1 MEMQFNLLPE
11 ERKKKIQR
19 SNILRFVV
27 WQEIVIIFIVM
38 FFFLTIQ
45 SIDFIVNLRLEEAKQ
60 QISML
65 KNGDNYR
72 QAEKYEKYLNSFNK
86 KMRQI
91 EKAQVNS
98 TDWTDVFDKINNLI
112 PSVVVIDS
120 IKGDKNSIS
129 IKGVAPLRDDLI
141 EMKKNFSDDDCFEDV
156 NIPLNDIVLKKDIDF
171 EVDFKIKRKCLFK

>member
-91 EKAQVNS
+91 EKAQANS